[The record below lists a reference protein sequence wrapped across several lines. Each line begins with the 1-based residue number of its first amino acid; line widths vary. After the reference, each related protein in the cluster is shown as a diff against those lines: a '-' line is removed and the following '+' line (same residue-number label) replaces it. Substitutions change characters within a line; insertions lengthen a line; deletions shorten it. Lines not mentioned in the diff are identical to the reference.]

1 MSPAAPI
8 VQTDALVIGAGPV
21 GLFQAFQLGLLGLSV
36 QIVDALPQ
44 AGGQCV
50 ELYADKPILDIP
62 GILECSG
69 RELTERLLAQLAPLA
84 PGWHLGHEVT
94 RLARRDDGRFDAACA
109 DGTAFDAGAVFI
121 CAGVGAFQ
129 PRRLKAPGLEGLEG
143 RHLHYHPA
151 TDPAA
156 LARFAGQRV
165 LVIGGDEAALV
176 RAAALAEQ
184 PDQPP
189 VQLMHRRDVLQA
201 DAALLAR
208 IDALRQAGRLVF
220 HAAQLAAARQDEAGR
235 LLQVDITLPDGGL
248 RTLDLDTLIV
258 CQGLSP
264 RLGPI
269 ADWGLAME
277 RKLLV
282 ADPATFET
290 SAPGIHAAGDIVSY
304 PGKKKL
310 ILCGFHEATLAAHAA
325 HERLRPHERGPLL
338 YTSSSTLLQ
347 QRLGRHG

>member
-1 MSPAAPI
+1 M
-8 VQTDALVIGAGPV
+8 QTDALVIGAGPV

-62 GILECSG
+62 GIVECSG
-69 RELTERLLAQLAPLA
+69 RELTERLLTQLAPLA

-94 RLARRDDGRFDAACA
+94 GLTRRDDGRFDAVCA
-109 DGTAFDAGAVFI
+109 DGTAFDAGAVFV

-129 PRRLKAPGLEGLEG
+129 PRRLKAPGLAGLEG

-156 LARFAGQRV
+156 LARFAGRRV
-165 LVIGGDEAALV
+165 LVIGGDEAALL
-176 RAAALAEQ
+176 RAAALAGL

-208 IDALRQAGRLVF
+208 IDTLRQTGRLVF

-235 LLQVDITLPDGGL
+235 LLQVDLTLPDGSAHAL
-248 RTLDLDTLIV
+248 ALDELIV

-282 ADPATFET
+282 VDPATFST
-290 SAPGIHAAGDIVSY
+290 SVPGIHAAGDIVSY

-338 YTSSSTLLQ
+338 YTSSSAVLQ
-347 QRLGRHG
+347 QRLGRG

>member
-62 GILECSG
+62 GLVECSG
-69 RELTERLLAQLAPLA
+69 RELIERLLAQLAPLA
-84 PGWHLGHEVT
+84 PGWHLRQEVT
-94 RLARRDDGRFDAACA
+94 RLARRDDGRFDVACA
-109 DGTAFDAGAVFI
+109 DGTAFDAGAVFV

-129 PRRLKAPGLEGLEG
+129 PRRLKVPGLDGLEG
-143 RHLHYHPA
+143 RHLHYHPGADAA
-151 TDPAA
+151 T
-156 LARFAGQRV
+156 LARFAGRRV
-165 LVIGGDEAALV
+165 LVIGGDEAALS
-176 RAAALAEQ
+176 RAAALAER
-184 PDQPP
+184 DGQPP

-201 DAALLAR
+201 EAPLLAR
-208 IDALRQAGRLVF
+208 IDALRQTGRIVF
-220 HAAQLAAARQDEAGR
+220 HAAQLAAARQDAAGQ
-235 LLQVDITLPDGGL
+235 LLQVDITQPDGSL
-248 RTLDLDTLIV
+248 CTLDLDALIV
-258 CQGLSP
+258 CMGLSP

-269 ADWGLAME
+269 ADWGLVME
-277 RKLLV
+277 RKLLSV
-282 ADPATFET
+282 DPATFET
-290 SAPGIHAAGDIVSY
+290 SQPGIHAAGDIVSY

-325 HERLRPHERGPLL
+325 HERLRPDERGPLL

-347 QRLGRHG
+347 QRLGRRT

>member
-8 VQTDALVIGAGPV
+8 LRTDALVIGAGPV

-62 GILECSG
+62 GIVECSG
-69 RELTERLLAQLAPLA
+69 RDLTDRLLAQLAPLA
-84 PGWHLGHEVT
+84 PGWHLGQEVT

-129 PRRLKAPGLEGLEG
+129 PRRLKAPGLDGLEG
-143 RHLHYHPA
+143 RHLHYHPG

-165 LVIGGDEAALV
+165 LVIGGDEAALL
-176 RAAALAEQ
+176 RAATLAERDDL
-184 PDQPP
+184 PA

-208 IDALRQAGRLVF
+208 IDALRQAGRIVF

-235 LLQVDITLPDGGL
+235 LLQVDIALPDGSA
-248 RTLDLDTLIV
+248 RTLDLDTLVV

-269 ADWGLAME
+269 ADWGLAMD

-282 ADPATFET
+282 VDPAAFET
-290 SAPGIHAAGDIVSY
+290 SVPGIHAAGDIAGY

-325 HERLRPHERGPLL
+325 HERLRPDERGPLL
-338 YTSSSTLLQ
+338 YTSSSALLQ
-347 QRLGRHG
+347 RRLGRIS